1 MDNVEKVEN
10 TEQDDNTNGIE
21 DLIKAS
27 LANDYNNANKIFGE
41 VMTIKMSDLLDQ
53 EKIRMAD
60 QVYNGV
66 EPEEEEDV
74 PEDEDLADEAEAEAE
89 AEVEEGEENEEE
101 EDVDPNEHTHEDG
114 TTHSHEGG
122 DQEHTH
128 EEEIEG
134 AAV

>member
-1 MDNVEKVEN
+1 MDNVENVEN
-10 TEQDDNTNGIE
+10 TEQENDTNHIQ

-27 LANDYNNANKIFGE
+27 LDKDYNHANKIFGE

-66 EPEEEEDV
+66 PEEEEVEPEEE
-74 PEDEDLADEAEAEAE
+74 DLEAT
-89 AEVEEGEENEEE
+89 EEE
-101 EDVDPNEHTHEDG
+101 EEQDETDPEE
-114 TTHSHEGG
+114 E
-122 DQEHTH
+122 EE

>member
-1 MDNVEKVEN
+1 MDNVENVEN
-10 TEQDDNTNGIE
+10 TEQDNNTNHIQ

-27 LANDYNNANKIFGE
+27 LDKDYNHANKIFGE

-53 EKIRMAD
+53 EKVKMAD

-66 EPEEEEDV
+66 PEEEEVEPEEE
-74 PEDEDLADEAEAEAE
+74 DLEAT
-89 AEVEEGEENEEE
+89 EEE
-101 EDVDPNEHTHEDG
+101 EEEETDPEE
-114 TTHSHEGG
+114 E
-122 DQEHTH
+122 EEEEE

>member
-10 TEQDDNTNGIE
+10 TEQDDNTNSIQ

-27 LANDYNNANKIFGE
+27 LDKDYNNANKIFGE

-66 EPEEEEDV
+66 EEEEEDI
-74 PEDEDLADEAEAEAE
+74 PEDEDLADETESEDDE
-89 AEVEEGEENEEE
+89 DDE
-101 EDVDPNEHTHEDG
+101 EDSNEHTHEDG

-122 DQEHTH
+122 DVDHSH
-128 EEEIEG
+128 DDEEIEG

>member
-1 MDNVEKVEN
+1 MDNVENVEN
-10 TEQDDNTNGIE
+10 TEQDNNTNHIQ

-27 LANDYNNANKIFGE
+27 LDKDYNHANKIFGE

-53 EKIRMAD
+53 EKVKMAD

-66 EPEEEEDV
+66 PEEEEVEPEEEDLEATEED
-74 PEDEDLADEAEAEAE
+74 
-89 AEVEEGEENEEE
+89 EEE
-101 EDVDPNEHTHEDG
+101 EEEATEEDADD
-114 TTHSHEGG
+114 E
-122 DQEHTH
+122 

>member
-10 TEQDDNTNGIE
+10 TEQDNPNYIQ

-27 LANDYNNANKIFGE
+27 LDKDYNHANKIFGE

-53 EKIRMAD
+53 EKVKMAD
-60 QVYNGV
+60 QIYNGV
-66 EPEEEEDV
+66 PAEEEPIPDDEELAAEPEDENKDEEEEEDLESE
-74 PEDEDLADEAEAEAE
+74 EDAA
-89 AEVEEGEENEEE
+89 EEE
-101 EDVDPNEHTHEDG
+101 E
-114 TTHSHEGG
+114 
-122 DQEHTH
+122 

>member
-1 MDNVEKVEN
+1 MDNVENVEN
-10 TEQDDNTNGIE
+10 TEQENDTNHIQ

-27 LANDYNNANKIFGE
+27 LDKDYNHANKIFGE

-66 EPEEEEDV
+66 PEEEEVEPEEE
-74 PEDEDLADEAEAEAE
+74 DLEAT
-89 AEVEEGEENEEE
+89 EEEEE
-101 EDVDPNEHTHEDG
+101 EDEADPEE
-114 TTHSHEGG
+114 E
-122 DQEHTH
+122 EEEEE

>member
-1 MDNVEKVEN
+1 MDNVENVEN
-10 TEQDDNTNGIE
+10 TEQDNNTNHIQ

-27 LANDYNNANKIFGE
+27 LDKDYNHANKIFGE

-53 EKIRMAD
+53 EKVKMAD

-66 EPEEEEDV
+66 PEEEEVEPEEEDLEATEED
-74 PEDEDLADEAEAEAE
+74 
-89 AEVEEGEENEEE
+89 EEE
-101 EDVDPNEHTHEDG
+101 EEATEEDAD
-114 TTHSHEGG
+114 E
-122 DQEHTH
+122 

>member
-10 TEQDDNTNGIE
+10 TEQDDNTNSIQ

-27 LANDYNNANKIFGE
+27 LDKDYNNANKIFGE

-66 EPEEEEDV
+66 EEEEEDI
-74 PEDEDLADEAEAEAE
+74 PEDEDLADETESEDDE
-89 AEVEEGEENEEE
+89 DDE
-101 EDVDPNEHTHEDG
+101 EDSNEHTHEDG

-122 DQEHTH
+122 DEDHSH
-128 EEEIEG
+128 DDEEIEG